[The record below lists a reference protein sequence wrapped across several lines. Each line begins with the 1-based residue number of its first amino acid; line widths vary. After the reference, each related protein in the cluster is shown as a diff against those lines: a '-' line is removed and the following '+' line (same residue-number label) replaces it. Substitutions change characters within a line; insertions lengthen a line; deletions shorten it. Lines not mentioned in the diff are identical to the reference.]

1 MPNSCEHGLLVV
13 LNDAQEGSNL
23 LQGPQHSLPT
33 PIEFLRE
40 AHMSLNSSLRHM
52 CPEIPHCG
60 TCVLEDAG
68 AGVRTEC
75 STAVPMADL
84 FRELDVCPLRHI

>member
-1 MPNSCEHGLLVV
+1 
-13 LNDAQEGSNL
+13 
-23 LQGPQHSLPT
+23 
-33 PIEFLRE
+33 
-40 AHMSLNSSLRHM
+40 MSLNSSLRHM